1 MLDKKKLLMRQNVVD
16 NSQKI
21 KDKMCD
27 ILDRMEKYKRF
38 GINKPT
44 NVIIND
50 AYIEKKINLLGNT
63 MNGVFDDYVKVMI
76 IQIVKVS
83 DNISDHGS
91 RSN

>member
-1 MLDKKKLLMRQNVVD
+1 MLEKKKLLMRQNVVD

-38 GINKPT
+38 GVNKSTSMTINE
-44 NVIIND
+44 
-50 AYIEKKINLLGNT
+50 AYIEKKINLLGST

-76 IQIVKVS
+76 IQIVKVTA
-83 DNISDHGS
+83 NC
-91 RSN
+91 